1 MSIPATVSYCSNL
14 LRLRH
19 MVFSKFK
26 TVVRHASQGANS
38 KNQQISRYP
47 IPNSSQVPEDLQR
60 LMEEAKE
67 KGGFIPNVFQALSH
81 RPKDLRAFVN
91 YYETVMEDRP
101 GGHLSKADKE
111 MIIVAVSAYNKCRYC
126 IVAHSALFRI
136 YSKNRI
142 LADQVAANW
151 ETADID
157 DRQRTILKFAIL
169 VTTCQPLSD
178 KDFEELNQHGLD
190 QEDAWDIG
198 SVVAFFSLSNRMAF
212 LTSMVPNEEFYM
224 LGRLP
229 KAPK

>member
-1 MSIPATVSYCSNL
+1 MSLSIRHCRNL
-14 LRLRH
+14 IRVL
-19 MVFSKFK
+19 SKPT
-26 TVVRHASQGANS
+26 TVVRHASQGDNS
-38 KNQQISRYP
+38 KKQQISRYP
-47 IPNSSQVPEDLQR
+47 IPDSSHVPEDMQR

-67 KGGFIPNVFQALSH
+67 KAGFVPNVFQALSH
-81 RPKDLRAFVN
+81 RPKELRAFVN
-91 YYETVMEDRP
+91 YYDTVMEDRA

-126 IVAHSALFRI
+126 IIAHSALFRI

-142 LADQVAANW
+142 LADQIAANW

-157 DRQRTILKFAIL
+157 ERQRSILKFAMLIA
-169 VTTCQPLSD
+169 TCQPLSD
-178 KDFEELNQHGLD
+178 KDFEVLSQQGLD

-212 LTSMVPNEEFYM
+212 LTSMAPNEEFYM

-229 KAPK
+229 KSPK